1 MAGMA
6 LQHTS
11 GFWPVIAAIGGNAV
25 VTVAK
30 FGAALVSGSSSMFA
44 EAVHSFADTFNQI
57 LLLIGLRRSLKKA
70 DETFEYGYGSER
82 FFWAL
87 LSAVG
92 VFFIGAGIT
101 AYKGITSLIHPEPV
115 EFSTIVFVVLFLAF
129 VIESYTFYV
138 AARTLRHSFP
148 TASWLDRLRDADPV
162 TLAVYLED
170 AVAVAGVCIA
180 AFAIGFSYYT
190 GNSDWDAAGSIVI
203 SVFLAATAV
212 TLIMKNRIYL
222 LGRAIPE
229 ELQEEVVAL
238 LEADPAIEKVV
249 DFKSSTLGWG
259 VYRIKCEVEF
269 NGGALLREAYRRR
282 SMKDQFEEVRADFGE
297 FKRFL
302 ADYADQIPRLMGKKI
317 DEIEKHLRAKH
328 PSIRHIDIEIN

>member
-1 MAGMA
+1 MA
-6 LQHTS
+6 LRHTT
-11 GFWPVIAAIGGNAV
+11 GFGPVVAAIGGNAV
-25 VTVAK
+25 VAVAK
-30 FGAALVSGSSSMFA
+30 FGAAIISGSSSMFA
-44 EAVHSFADTFNQI
+44 EAVHSLADTLNQI

-70 DETFEYGYGSER
+70 DDTFEYGYGSER

-101 AYKGITSLIHPEPV
+101 GYKGITSLLEPREV
-115 EFSTIVFVVLFLAF
+115 EVSYIVFAVLLFAFL
-129 VIESYTFYV
+129 IELYTFRI
-138 AARTLRHSFP
+138 AARSLRAAHP
-148 TASWLDRLRDADPV
+148 DEPLLARLKLADPM

-170 AVAVAGVCIA
+170 AVAVLGVMIA
-180 AFAIGFSYYT
+180 AAAIGATYVT
-190 GNSDWDAAGSIVI
+190 GALVWDALGSIVI
-203 SVFLAATAV
+203 SVLLALTAL
-212 TLIMKNRIYL
+212 TLIIKNRTYL

-229 ELQEEVVAL
+229 ELQEEVIAI

-249 DFKSSTLGWG
+249 DFKSTMLGWG

-282 SMKDQFEEVRADFGE
+282 SMKDQFEEIRADFGE

-317 DEIEKHLRAKH
+317 DEIEKRLRAKH

>member
-1 MAGMA
+1 MA

-11 GFWPVIAAIGGNAV
+11 GFWPVVAAIGGNAV
-25 VTVAK
+25 VTVSK
-30 FGAALVSGSSSMFA
+30 FGAAIVSGSSSMFA
-44 EAVHSFADTFNQI
+44 EAVHSFADTLNQI

-70 DETFEYGYGSER
+70 DDSFEYGYGSER

-92 VFFIGAGIT
+92 VFFVGAGIT
-101 AYKGITSLIHPEPV
+101 AYKGITSLLNPEEI
-115 EFSTIVFVVLFLAF
+115 EFSVIIFAVLLFAFFV
-129 VIESYTFYV
+129 EMYTFRV
-138 AARTLRHSFP
+138 AARSLRAAHP
-148 TASWLDRLRDADPV
+148 EVSWLERLRRADPV
-162 TLAVYLED
+162 TLSVYLED

-180 AFAIGFSYYT
+180 AFAITASYYT
-190 GNSDWDAAGSIVI
+190 GNPDWDAAGSIVI
-203 SVFLAATAV
+203 SLFLGATAV
-212 TLIMKNRIYL
+212 TLIMKNRVYL

-249 DFKSSTLGWG
+249 DFKSAMLGWG

-282 SMKDQFEEVRADFGE
+282 SMKEQFENVREDFGE

-317 DEIEKHLRAKH
+317 DEIEKRLRAKH